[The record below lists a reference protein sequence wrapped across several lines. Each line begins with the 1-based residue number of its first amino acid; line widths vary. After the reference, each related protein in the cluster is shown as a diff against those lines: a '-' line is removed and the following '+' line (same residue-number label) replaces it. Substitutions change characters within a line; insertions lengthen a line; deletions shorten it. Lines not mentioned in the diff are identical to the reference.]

1 MKAKYVVKKESG
13 YDVAKHCSS
22 YETVRTFRN
31 EPEAMAFCN
40 DPKNQRMCGML
51 FLERRDAEGGRSE
64 WNSDRKEWVSVC
76 AT

>member
-1 MKAKYVVKKESG
+1 MRAKYIVKKENG
-13 YDVAKHCSS
+13 YDVARCHSS

-40 DPKNQRMCGML
+40 DSKNQRMYGVL

-64 WNSDRKEWVSVC
+64 WNFDRKEW
-76 AT
+76 AAL